1 MKRPWLSLFMTVFA
15 CMFYS
20 PAAGKDSRQLLIDIL
35 CDAAIGS
42 TSCEQVRK
50 ICAGINIGTDH
61 SNFGVAELGGMSP
74 KNFERDMH
82 RWASRQAWMELL
94 PELYSYPLRLLD
106 SAGLAEVELP
116 HFFILPHELF
126 HTLHNAGTD
135 IFEHVFGSTQDL
147 VSWWDGAS
155 ASPNDWFREHPV
167 IPCAPPALRVPL
179 GMHGDD
185 GGMHGQEPVL
195 VLSWNSVAAKP
206 RDWSRLLFTMVKVSS
221 VGKDTMHTVYDILRW
236 SFQALAD
243 GTFPAAD
250 HAGRPFSK
258 SYQANRF
265 HLAGKALAAGI
276 RGVWSEMRGDWKYL
290 KEALM
295 LKHHYGTRPR
305 ICHLCEASKAE
316 GDCVYTDFTATAG
329 HRCTLTTSSA
339 WHAAYLAAA
348 IVCPLLLIPGFNIFR
363 VFFDIMHTLDLGVYH
378 VLLPSCLWEL
388 TSKNILWNSTTRGK
402 RFSEAY
408 AEYRGWCK
416 TNKVKSITKK
426 RFSFKRFRPTAGT
439 YPTMSQV
446 TAKAAA
452 TRSLAYFLKAKCFEA
467 AAKSGT
473 RRDKLRS
480 AMLHHIIQ
488 ADIVCRKQKSR
499 YFTADEQQSF
509 AEHIHSSLTC
519 YNALAAEAVASKT
532 LNWKLIPKFHA
543 LTHIARDFGNINPR
557 RVHCYGD
564 EDMVGK
570 MKRIFIKCHAATAC
584 LRSLQRYVIIVA
596 LKWWVVLHTLR
607 GVPTQ
612 V

>member
-15 CMFYS
+15 CILYS
-20 PAAGKDSRQLLIDIL
+20 PAATGKDSRQLLIDIL

-50 ICAGINIGTDH
+50 ICAGINMGTDH
-61 SNFGVAELGGMSP
+61 SNFGVAELGGMNP

-94 PELYSYPLRLLD
+94 PELYSYPLRFLG

-167 IPCAPPALRVPL
+167 IPCAPPALRIPL

-195 VLSWNSVAAKP
+195 VISWNSVAAKP

-290 KEALM
+290 KEALL

-305 ICHLCEASKAE
+305 ICHLCEASKTE
-316 GDCVYTDFTATAG
+316 GDCVHRFYSNCRSPVYT
-329 HRCTLTTSSA
+329 HYERC
-339 WHAAYLAAA
+339 LACCLSCRSNCVPVAFDSWFQHLS
-348 IVCPLLLIPGFNIFR
+348 CIFR
-363 VFFDIMHTLDLGVYH
+363 HYAHTGPRGLSSFVAILLMGADLEKHPVELDYT
-378 VLLPSCLWEL
+378 WQ
-388 TSKNILWNSTTRGK
+388 KIL
-402 RFSEAY
+402 
-408 AEYRGWCK
+408 
-416 TNKVKSITKK
+416 
-426 RFSFKRFRPTAGT
+426 
-439 YPTMSQV
+439 
-446 TAKAAA
+446 
-452 TRSLAYFLKAKCFEA
+452 
-467 AAKSGT
+467 
-473 RRDKLRS
+473 
-480 AMLHHIIQ
+480 
-488 ADIVCRKQKSR
+488 
-499 YFTADEQQSF
+499 
-509 AEHIHSSLTC
+509 
-519 YNALAAEAVASKT
+519 
-532 LNWKLIPKFHA
+532 
-543 LTHIARDFGNINPR
+543 
-557 RVHCYGD
+557 
-564 EDMVGK
+564 
-570 MKRIFIKCHAATAC
+570 
-584 LRSLQRYVIIVA
+584 
-596 LKWWVVLHTLR
+596 
-607 GVPTQ
+607 
-612 V
+612 